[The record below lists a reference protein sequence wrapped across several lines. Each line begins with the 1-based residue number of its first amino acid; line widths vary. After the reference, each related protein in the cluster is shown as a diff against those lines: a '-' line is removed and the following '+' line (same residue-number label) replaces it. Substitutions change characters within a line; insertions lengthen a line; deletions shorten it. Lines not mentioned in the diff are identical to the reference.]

1 MDAAWL
7 RGLFGKRVRIT
18 LMCGTYSGRM
28 QQVDTATN
36 CIILDQV
43 EYLDHKLKLPGVR
56 IFYGYEIKNVEI
68 LDALSTAS
76 DIKQTNNND
85 EKGKLKDTAPGE
97 ALGEKHFPDL
107 EYEHLEH
114 DLEIIVIN
122 QFHQKFGPAIFHIK
136 QQNVIGV
143 AVKGINVCRFGKLFW
158 MQISTNDRIYLFD
171 IFLLGAAAFKN
182 GLKIVLEDINV
193 LKVIHDSRLLSDCL
207 YHQYRV
213 DLTNVFDT
221 QVADVLQFS
230 TETGGLLPSCVST
243 LEECLICHLGL
254 PPPKIQFLQHS
265 AAVLK
270 VDPKVWSSRPL
281 PPHLMKSA
289 ALEVM
294 FLLRLRSTLMDKLMM
309 DFTTQVDNYLS
320 MYRNMPSITL
330 GGAETTSLE
339 LPYELKE
346 LALIQRLRREDA
358 LKIYKTDENGC
369 LVRPCPQ
376 FKNKSKVEGR
386 IINRDDIPELEMSKA
401 PKEDLNEMQNEEIP
415 LLEPIPSCGGNI
427 CCPLE

>member
-122 QFHQKFGPAIFHIK
+122 QFHQKFGPA
-136 QQNVIGV
+136 
-143 AVKGINVCRFGKLFW
+143 
-158 MQISTNDRIYLFD
+158 
-171 IFLLGAAAFKN
+171 
-182 GLKIVLEDINV
+182 
-193 LKVIHDSRLLSDCL
+193 VIHDSRLLSDCL

>member
-122 QFHQKFGPAIFHIK
+122 QFHQKFGPA
-136 QQNVIGV
+136 
-143 AVKGINVCRFGKLFW
+143 
-158 MQISTNDRIYLFD
+158 ISTNDRIYLFD